1 MININYGHNKE
12 LLDKCKPLC
21 EYSFF
26 VDQIRN
32 CTDNCKKEGIDYTLE
47 DIIDRVIDELPK
59 DFEILE
65 FMMKN
70 RREVKD
76 MCLLEYD
83 QERHMREQREEGL
96 EDGIIIGRKKGREE
110 GREEGIKEGR
120 EEGIKEGREEGI
132 KEGREEGIKIGIE
145 EGRIRLLVKFVN
157 EGILTVEK
165 ASEEA
170 SMTAGE
176 FEKMLKG

>member
-21 EYSFF
+21 EYSFY

-110 GREEGIKEGR
+110 GIKEGW
-120 EEGIKEGREEGI
+120 EEGR
-132 KEGREEGIKIGIE
+132 KIGIE

-170 SMTAGE
+170 GMTAGE